1 MIVLFLYYTA
11 LKFLA
16 YLVWCFGG
24 LLLLHH
30 GMRRRWLR
38 ATVGAVA
45 LALVRLLLGL
55 ISGYMIFYQAAPRFM
70 LPAMRLSEGLWG
82 SYFAL
87 YLPVRFIEWLI
98 IAMIIIYM
106 SKRATVSL
114 DGDGQRRSRTM
125 PALCWLI
132 GGVVLSCSL
141 DLLTLGLEKNFT
153 R

>member
-11 LKFLA
+11 LRFLA

-24 LLLLHH
+24 LLLLHR

-38 ATVGAVA
+38 AAAGAVA

-55 ISGYMIFYQAAPRFM
+55 ITGYIIFYQAVPRFM

-82 SYFAL
+82 SYCAL

-98 IAMIIIYM
+98 LAMIIIYL
-106 SKRATVSL
+106 SKRATPSL
-114 DGDGQRRSRTM
+114 VGGGERRSPM
-125 PALCWLI
+125 VSALCWII

-141 DLLTLGLEKNFT
+141 DLLMLGLEKNFT

>member
-24 LLLLHH
+24 LLLLHR
-30 GMRRRWLR
+30 GMRRRWLH
-38 ATVGAVA
+38 AAAVAVA
-45 LALVRLLLGL
+45 LALVRVLFGL
-55 ISGYMIFYQAAPRFM
+55 FSGYIIFSQAAPRFM
-70 LPAMRLSEGLWG
+70 LPAMRLAEGLWP

-98 IAMIIIYM
+98 IAMLIIYLA
-106 SKRATVSL
+106 KRATLSL
-114 DGDGQRRSRTM
+114 DGDGQRRRQTM
-125 PALCWLI
+125 PALCWII
-132 GGVVLSCSL
+132 GGVVLSCLL